1 MKDVFGVEIFDSGV
15 FLVSISSTW
24 GFFAYSKQFE
34 VVILVINE
42 TEDVLGCPEC
52 CLSFFGDPREFS
64 FFGGGGVDFV
74 LSREME

>member
-1 MKDVFGVEIFDSGV
+1 MFWGLKFSILGF
-15 FLVSISSTW
+15 FWFSISSTW

-52 CLSFFGDPREFS
+52 CLSFFGNPRD
-64 FFGGGGVDFV
+64 FFWGGGVDFV